1 MQNLVIQ
8 EQSQLEQD
16 LIALYTGTSDS
27 KQFFKQSVLNILKS
41 QTVSSFA
48 KADQIS
54 EVFTSIDAKIEYVK
68 VQQRLLASLKK
79 QLDQSKAYA
88 KVEVSEAL
96 TSLGVAK
103 IEGLTISSITA
114 TKATSKSV
122 AKLEILNEDE
132 LFTRGYYK
140 IELDHEAIEKALL
153 SADKRDEVAEFAKMT
168 IDIVHKPATIRINKR
183 KIVAQQEPTQI
194 AA

>member
-1 MQNLVIQ
+1 M
-8 EQSQLEQD
+8 
-16 LIALYTGTSDS
+16 
-27 KQFFKQSVLNILKS
+27 
-41 QTVSSFA
+41 
-48 KADQIS
+48 
-54 EVFTSIDAKIEYVK
+54 
-68 VQQRLLASLKK
+68 
-79 QLDQSKAYA
+79 
-88 KVEVSEAL
+88 
-96 TSLGVAK
+96 AK

>member
-27 KQFFKQSVLNILKS
+27 KQFFKQSVMNILKS

-48 KADQIS
+48 KADQIL

-88 KVEVSEAL
+88 KV
-96 TSLGVAK
+96 G
-103 IEGLTISSITA
+103 
-114 TKATSKSV
+114 KSH
-122 AKLEILNEDE
+122 EI
-132 LFTRGYYK
+132 
-140 IELDHEAIEKALL
+140 
-153 SADKRDEVAEFAKMT
+153 
-168 IDIVHKPATIRINKR
+168 
-183 KIVAQQEPTQI
+183 
-194 AA
+194 